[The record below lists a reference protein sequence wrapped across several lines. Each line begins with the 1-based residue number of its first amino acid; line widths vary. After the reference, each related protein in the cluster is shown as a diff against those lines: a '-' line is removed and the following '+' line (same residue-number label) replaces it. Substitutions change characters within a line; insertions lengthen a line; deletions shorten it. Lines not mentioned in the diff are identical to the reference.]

1 MCLHPQLQ
9 YQMARLII
17 RMVNSGINIV
27 ASTHSD
33 IIIQHINNMCQLN
46 GHYDENRAILNQ
58 MGLYSDDLI
67 SIDEISIYQ
76 FTDISGKT
84 KVEKIVPDNNQ
95 FRVHSFSNAL
105 NNLLNQTLAVSD
117 IICDEE
123 K

>member
-1 MCLHPQLQ
+1 
-9 YQMARLII
+9 
-17 RMVNSGINIV
+17 
-27 ASTHSD
+27 
-33 IIIQHINNMCQLN
+33 
-46 GHYDENRAILNQ
+46 

>member
-1 MCLHPQLQ
+1 
-9 YQMARLII
+9 
-17 RMVNSGINIV
+17 MVHKNIV

>member
-58 MGLYSDDLI
+58 MVLWNFSGEKDTIFRSLVSKHKKSARKI
-67 SIDEISIYQ
+67 Q
-76 FTDISGKT
+76 FS
-84 KVEKIVPDNNQ
+84 
-95 FRVHSFSNAL
+95 L
-105 NNLLNQTLAVSD
+105 
-117 IICDEE
+117 
-123 K
+123 